1 MLHGIGTD
9 LVEIERIRLALLRH
23 GDRFARRVLADSE
36 YERYQ
41 IMRQSARDAAPYVAK
56 RFAAK
61 EAFFKALRR
70 RPSEANT
77 WHQLS
82 IENDEEGRPACSF
95 GLLLDEF
102 LRTNELGAVHVSL
115 SDERG
120 FALAFVTIERVY
132 MNVTD

>member
-9 LVEIERIRLALLRH
+9 LVEIERIRLALLRR
-23 GDRFARRVLADSE
+23 GDRFARRVLADNE
-36 YERYQ
+36 YQRYQ
-41 IMRQSARDAAPYVAK
+41 AMRQSARDAAPYVAK

-61 EAFFKALRR
+61 EAFFKALRE

-82 IENDEEGRPACSF
+82 IENDEEGRPACVF
-95 GLLLDEF
+95 GALLGEF
-102 LRTNELGAVHVSL
+102 LTTNGLGTVRVSL

-120 FALAFVTIERVY
+120 YALAFVTIEHL
-132 MNVTD
+132 NKDGS